1 MKSKLF
7 LIFAVIS
14 VISIS
19 GCKKEFDDLEKDQN
33 RATNV
38 PPYLVLNGIL
48 SDITYKSF
56 NPTQRWN
63 QFYCCNYN
71 YYGNQEYNWN
81 TGTSYSAYS
90 TLNNV
95 LRMEQEAERSG
106 LTAPNAYTALGKF
119 FRAYL
124 YYNLTMQVGDI
135 PMSEAL
141 QGTENLKPK
150 YDSQKEV
157 FKQILKYLEESNDEI
172 NTITSKGSYILS
184 SDYFYNNDLN
194 KWRKAINSFKLR
206 VLIHLSKH
214 QNDADL
220 NIKQKFTEVISNPAK
235 YPIFTGMSD
244 NMVWVPNSSFDKYP
258 TNPDNFGFDATRYN
272 MAGTYLNTLVDFKD
286 PRTFFVAEPADSFLR
301 AGKLPTD
308 HAAFNGAGSGEDLA
322 VMSSNA
328 LKGMYSYMNRKR
340 YYSTYTAENIIQLG
354 YPELCFNIAEA
365 INRGWVAGNAEDFY
379 TKGIQASMGFYGIV
393 EGSNTV
399 TFQKKGGTLSD
410 YEFHTINHAWNTYYN
425 QSSVKYAGNSQAGLD
440 QIITQKYLA
449 FYQNSGAEAYYN
461 WRRTN
466 MPKFHTGPGT
476 ANSERIPLRFSYPVA
491 ENNVNTTN
499 VKAAISSQFSG
510 GDDINEKMWII
521 K

>member
-1 MKSKLF
+1 MKKKLF
-7 LIFAVIS
+7 LILTAVL

-33 RATNV
+33 RPTNV

-48 SDITYKSF
+48 SDITVKSF

-81 TGTSYSAYS
+81 SGASYSTYS

-106 LTAPNAYTALGKF
+106 LGAPNAYTALGKF

-124 YYNLTMQVGDI
+124 YYNLTMQVGDV
-135 PMSEAL
+135 PMTEAL
-141 QGTENLKPK
+141 KGIDNLKPK

-157 FKQILKYLEESNDEI
+157 FKQILVWLEESNDEI
-172 NTITSKGSYILS
+172 NTLTSKGSYLLS
-184 SDYFYNNDLN
+184 SDYFYNNDLK
-194 KWRKAINSFKLR
+194 KWRMAVNSFKLR
-206 VLIHLSKH
+206 VLIQLSKH
-214 QNDADL
+214 ENDADL
-220 NIKQKFTEVISNPAK
+220 NVKQKFTDVISNPGK
-235 YPIFTGMSD
+235 YPIFTSMSD

-272 MAGTYLNTLVDFKD
+272 MASTYLNTLAGLKD

-322 VMSSNA
+322 IMSSNA
-328 LKGMYSYMNRKR
+328 LKGIYSYMNRKR
-340 YYSTYTAENIIQLG
+340 YYSTYTAENIIQIG

-365 INRGWVAGNAEDFY
+365 INRGWVAGSAEDYY
-379 TKGIQASMGFYGIV
+379 TKGIQSSISFYGIV
-393 EGSNTV
+393 AGANTV
-399 TFQKKGGTLSD
+399 TFQKKGGTLSESE
-410 YEFHTINHAWNTYYN
+410 YFSINHDWNTYYN
-425 QSSVKYAGNSQAGLD
+425 QSTVKYAGNSQAGLT
-440 QIITQKYLA
+440 QILTQKYLA

-461 WRRTN
+461 WRRTA
-466 MPKFHTGPGT
+466 MPTFHTGPGT
-476 ANSERIPLRFSYPVA
+476 GNSDRIALRFSYPVA
-491 ENNVNTTN
+491 EINVNTVN
-499 VKAAISSQFSG
+499 VKTAISSQYAS
-510 GDDINEKMWII
+510 DDINEKMWII